1 MIEDIVTETIYV
13 WRPPCLVSHTHLP
26 SSKIYLAL
34 HHQARDLEVN
44 GGVWRGET
52 TDVGYDT
59 FPNGWGILKYNEAD
73 HLNRFLYIQILI
85 SQWLDQLLPKP
96 GISLTEQWLWV

>member
-13 WRPPCLVSHTHLP
+13 WRPPCLVSTISYLDLKYI
-26 SSKIYLAL
+26 SSANYNMNRLLSYSI
-34 HHQARDLEVN
+34 QARDLEVN

-59 FPNGWGILKYNEAD
+59 FPNGWGVLQYNEAD
-73 HLNRFLYIQILI
+73 HLNRFVF
-85 SQWLDQLLPKP
+85 
-96 GISLTEQWLWV
+96 T